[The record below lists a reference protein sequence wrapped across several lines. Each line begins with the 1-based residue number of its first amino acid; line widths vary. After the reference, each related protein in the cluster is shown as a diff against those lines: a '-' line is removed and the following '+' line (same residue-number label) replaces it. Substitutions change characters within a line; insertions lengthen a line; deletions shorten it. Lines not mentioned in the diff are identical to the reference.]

1 MPFEL
6 AADALPISASAPTV
20 PGAEAR
26 PGVLRLLRFTALG
39 MPLAAVEAPLT
50 TYVPPLYAAIFGFNL
65 ATIGAI
71 FLIARLWDAVIDPA
85 IGVLSDRTRSRWGR
99 RRPWIAAGAVFFA
112 IGAVGAFVPPK
123 GAGAVGL
130 SVALFT
136 LYLGYSM
143 ITTPLSAWVGELSA
157 QYHERTR
164 ITTYAMVMT
173 ALALLL
179 SLVLPSALAVR
190 LANQPATEL
199 AAMGAMVF
207 ILLIITL
214 PLGLGAVPEPAP
226 AKGPLPPLHLRE
238 TAGFVL
244 REKLL
249 LRVLAS
255 NGAVRLGQGIRTA
268 LFVFFVSAYMGRP
281 ALAPVLF
288 LYQYLFGILACPI
301 WLMIG
306 RRVGKARA
314 AVAGELIQ
322 MAINLTLLL
331 VTPGAWPLLI
341 ALTTAQGL
349 AQGSGNLMLR
359 SIVADVADAHRLE
372 TGHDRVGLFFSV
384 FSLSDKAGLA
394 LAVGIA
400 LPLVGALGFAPGHA
414 NTAAALFH
422 LKAVFALGPALAH
435 LVSAAVVNGFPLD
448 ETRHSEIR
456 RALAARDAAGLVS
469 DASHDRWLAQIDRD
483 A

>member
-1 MPFEL
+1 MIPMASESSSPSLVRLWRFAALVMP
-6 AADALPISASAPTV
+6 I
-20 PGAEAR
+20 
-26 PGVLRLLRFTALG
+26 
-39 MPLAAVEAPLT
+39 AAVEVPLT

-71 FLIARLWDAVIDPA
+71 FLFARLWDALIDPMV
-85 IGVLSDRTRSRWGR
+85 GVLSDRTRSRWGR
-99 RRPWIAAGAVFFA
+99 RRPWIAGGAAVFA
-112 IGAVGAFVPPK
+112 LGAALVFVPPPH
-123 GAGAVGL
+123 AGPALL

-143 ITTPLSAWVGELSA
+143 MATPLSAWTGELSGH
-157 QYHERTR
+157 YHERTR
-164 ITTYAMVMT
+164 ITTFVMVMT

-179 SLVLPSALAVR
+179 ALVLPSALATR
-190 LANQPATEL
+190 LAGHPATEL

-207 ILLIITL
+207 ALLLVAL
-214 PLGLGAVPEPAP
+214 PLGLGAVDEPAP
-226 AKGPLPPLHLRE
+226 TGEALPPLHLRE
-238 TAGFVL
+238 TIGFVL

-249 LRVLAS
+249 LRVIAS

-281 ALAPVLF
+281 TLAPALF

-301 WLMIG
+301 WLAVG
-306 RRVGKARA
+306 RRIGKGRA
-314 AVAGELIQ
+314 AVAGELVQ
-322 MAINLTLLL
+322 VAINLALLT
-331 VTPGAWPLLI
+331 VVPGAWPLLI

-359 SIVADVADAHRLE
+359 AIVADVADAHRLE

-384 FSLSDKAGLA
+384 FALSDKAGPA
-394 LAVGIA
+394 LAVGVA
-400 LPLVGALGFAPGHA
+400 LPLVGALGFMPGHA
-414 NTAAALFH
+414 NGADALFA
-422 LKAVFALGPALAH
+422 LKLVFALGPALAH
-435 LVSAAVVNGFPLD
+435 LLSFAVIRGFPLD
-448 ETRHSEIR
+448 EARHGEIR

-469 DASHDRWLAQIDRD
+469 NPSHDRWLAEEARE